1 MKKTRNIGLLVL
13 MATSLGQLNA
23 TQTTGGLPFE
33 TTATVFHPTDTPA
46 SVHGLQ
52 FRQLPQVW
60 DEGIP
65 LGNGIMGALI
75 WQKDDRLRLAL
86 DRADLWDLRPVKEF
100 SGSDYTFRFIC
111 EAVEKKDMSPVY
123 RLIDDR
129 TSIDIAPSKIPAGAI
144 EIPIAGLGKVKS
156 TELDV
161 HTAVCT
167 ITWENGTTAQIFTN
181 ATDKVGH
188 FRFTHLPQKPEILLE
203 APSYE
208 VPQGTK
214 IERNSLARL
223 GYKKGKVIVKK
234 GHITYRQKAY
244 GNVSYEIDVRWKQPD
259 PQTLEG
265 TFCLTTQ
272 GTLYSEATQAS
283 QQMDN
288 YAKDFTAALH
298 EHTDW
303 WKNYWEQCSLS
314 LPDDPT
320 LERQWYLEMYKFG
333 AASRKDAPP
342 ICLQAVWTADNGQ
355 TPPWRGDF
363 HNDLNTQL
371 SYWPGYAANHLE
383 ESAVF
388 TDWLWQIKENSEAYT
403 RQFFG
408 VEGLNVPC
416 ISTLDGKN
424 LGGWNQYSH
433 QPTASGWL
441 AQHFYL
447 QWKYSADDIF
457 LRTRAYPWVK
467 EAARYFENISVKDEN
482 GKRKLPLSSSPEIN
496 DNSLEAWFKQTTNFD
511 LACIR
516 FTYQAAIEMA
526 KHLQLDELST

>member
-1 MKKTRNIGLLVL
+1 

-234 GHITYRQKAY
+234 RPYHLPTK
-244 GNVSYEIDVRWKQPD
+244 
-259 PQTLEG
+259 
-265 TFCLTTQ
+265 
-272 GTLYSEATQAS
+272 
-283 QQMDN
+283 
-288 YAKDFTAALH
+288 
-298 EHTDW
+298 
-303 WKNYWEQCSLS
+303 SL
-314 LPDDPT
+314 
-320 LERQWYLEMYKFG
+320 R
-333 AASRKDAPP
+333 
-342 ICLQAVWTADNGQ
+342 
-355 TPPWRGDF
+355 
-363 HNDLNTQL
+363 
-371 SYWPGYAANHLE
+371 
-383 ESAVF
+383 
-388 TDWLWQIKENSEAYT
+388 
-403 RQFFG
+403 
-408 VEGLNVPC
+408 
-416 ISTLDGKN
+416 
-424 LGGWNQYSH
+424 
-433 QPTASGWL
+433 
-441 AQHFYL
+441 
-447 QWKYSADDIF
+447 
-457 LRTRAYPWVK
+457 
-467 EAARYFENISVKDEN
+467 
-482 GKRKLPLSSSPEIN
+482 KRKL
-496 DNSLEAWFKQTTNFD
+496 
-511 LACIR
+511 
-516 FTYQAAIEMA
+516 
-526 KHLQLDELST
+526 

>member
-13 MATSLGQLNA
+13 LATSLGQLNA

-33 TTATVFHPTDTPA
+33 TTATVFHPTDIPA
-46 SVHGLQ
+46 SAHGLQ
-52 FRQLPQVW
+52 FGQLPQVW

-75 WQKDDRLRLAL
+75 WQKGDRLRLAL

-272 GTLYSEATQAS
+272 GTPYSEATQAS

-303 WKNYWEQCSLS
+303 WKTTGNNAVSACPMTQRWKGNGTWKCTNSVPPRARMR
-314 LPDDPT
+314 LPSACKPYGQPITAKLHLGEATSITT
-320 LERQWYLEMYKFG
+320 L
-333 AASRKDAPP
+333 
-342 ICLQAVWTADNGQ
+342 I
-355 TPPWRGDF
+355 
-363 HNDLNTQL
+363 HN
-371 SYWPGYAANHLE
+371 
-383 ESAVF
+383 
-388 TDWLWQIKENSEAYT
+388 
-403 RQFFG
+403 
-408 VEGLNVPC
+408 
-416 ISTLDGKN
+416 
-424 LGGWNQYSH
+424 
-433 QPTASGWL
+433 
-441 AQHFYL
+441 
-447 QWKYSADDIF
+447 
-457 LRTRAYPWVK
+457 
-467 EAARYFENISVKDEN
+467 
-482 GKRKLPLSSSPEIN
+482 
-496 DNSLEAWFKQTTNFD
+496 
-511 LACIR
+511 
-516 FTYQAAIEMA
+516 
-526 KHLQLDELST
+526 